1 MSRHPRGQ
9 ARLGRRSAED
19 APPCA
24 LFEPSPMPCRDC
36 GETAGHA
43 PRCPRNPD
51 AEILPEPVYT
61 RAVRTEA
68 QPAEE
73 PEVPGPAVAVDVDV
87 VAVAEE
93 PPHEAVVG
101 ETGTPE
107 TAPVAVAEALA
118 ELDLGAA
125 VLAPQHQVEPVDPAG
140 ASLLRTDE
148 APWLEAEEALRA
160 EVTRRFLDLFDQMAR
175 EATAGALAELS
186 RRRGAP

>member
-9 ARLGRRSAED
+9 ARLGRRPAET
-19 APPCA
+19 AAPCA

-43 PRCPRNPD
+43 PRCPRHPD
-51 AEILPEPVYT
+51 AEIIPEPVYAA
-61 RAVRTEA
+61 RE
-68 QPAEE
+68 
-73 PEVPGPAVAVDVDV
+73 AVAVTD
-87 VAVAEE
+87 AA
-93 PPHEAVVG
+93 PPLEAWPR
-101 ETGTPE
+101 EHAA
-107 TAPVAVAEALA
+107 APVAVAVPEPADPPPAIPEVLTFDVGAGSAPVLA

-160 EVTRRFLDLFDQMAR
+160 EVTRRFLELFDQMAR
-175 EATAGALAELS
+175 KATAGALAELS